1 MSTGGK
7 LTGEALERTIARL
20 VREALGQLETPRPSH
35 ESPERAKNVSSDPPE
50 LAAETHSCPE
60 KLISLETLAAIPAG
74 ARTLRIA
81 PHAVLTPS
89 AREELKARGIAVQHA
104 AADAPQHA
112 SPTPGVASAMVCD
125 RLVPERAVALCRQL
139 ATRGLAAETFAF
151 SELEST
157 AGDHLCLL
165 LSELPARDCDHCA
178 RQLNRLAATTDSL
191 EMAQRIGGEMRPQ
204 VWVLDTARLTFS
216 ALTAV
221 AERCLRISA
230 QPPPTPRRK
239 PR

>member
-1 MSTGGK
+1 
-7 LTGEALERTIARL
+7 
-20 VREALGQLETPRPSH
+20 
-35 ESPERAKNVSSDPPE
+35 
-50 LAAETHSCPE
+50 
-60 KLISLETLAAIPAG
+60 
-74 ARTLRIA
+74 
-81 PHAVLTPS
+81 
-89 AREELKARGIAVQHA
+89 
-104 AADAPQHA
+104 
-112 SPTPGVASAMVCD
+112 MVCD

-139 ATRGLAAETFAF
+139 AARGLAAETAAF

-157 AGDHLCLL
+157 ADDRPCLL